1 MCVNVSSIK
10 RIFSN
15 QSHYFPDTL
24 CMSSCFIPD
33 IFYVLWT
40 WGLGLIF
47 AAFYCTS
54 SARISSLPCWIP
66 CKVVFIINRKCVLH
80 LFNNLCLSANT
91 LVCFLG
97 TAFWFPFLKWDNVF
111 YLTFLSLHVRVS
123 ITNFVSQVC
132 HLTNNKMEEIDR
144 LNTELEKRNS
154 CLEETAR
161 GTVEIYGMFN
171 SCAALIALR
180 FMFPFIRSVDVV
192 VTSEAVLPFTRD
204 VLRKWWPVTVVFS
217 CWICIY
223 I

>member
-1 MCVNVSSIK
+1 M
-10 RIFSN
+10 
-15 QSHYFPDTL
+15 
-24 CMSSCFIPD
+24 
-33 IFYVLWT
+33 
-40 WGLGLIF
+40 
-47 AAFYCTS
+47 
-54 SARISSLPCWIP
+54 
-66 CKVVFIINRKCVLH
+66 
-80 LFNNLCLSANT
+80 
-91 LVCFLG
+91 
-97 TAFWFPFLKWDNVF
+97 
-111 YLTFLSLHVRVS
+111 RVS

-204 VLRKWWPVTVVFS
+204 VLRKW
-217 CWICIY
+217 
-223 I
+223 